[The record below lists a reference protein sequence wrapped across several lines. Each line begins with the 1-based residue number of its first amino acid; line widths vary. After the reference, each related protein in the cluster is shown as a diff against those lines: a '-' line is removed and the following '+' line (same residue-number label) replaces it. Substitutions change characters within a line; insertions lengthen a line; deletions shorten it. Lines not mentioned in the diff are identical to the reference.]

1 MIEYKT
7 EGYIVMV
14 GDKFIC
20 EANGR
25 KYICL
30 KSEDVLKNE
39 KIWRPKFY
47 HNLKAA
53 QAAAA
58 YQDYSF
64 DEPKIIKVNLIYKE
78 SE

>member
-14 GDKFIC
+14 GDNFIC

-25 KYICL
+25 NYICL
-30 KSEDVLKNE
+30 KSEDTLKNE
-39 KIWRPKFY
+39 NIWRPKFY

-53 QAAAA
+53 QTAAS
-58 YQDYSF
+58 YQDNPF
-64 DEPKIIKVNLIYKE
+64 HEAKIIKVSLIYKE